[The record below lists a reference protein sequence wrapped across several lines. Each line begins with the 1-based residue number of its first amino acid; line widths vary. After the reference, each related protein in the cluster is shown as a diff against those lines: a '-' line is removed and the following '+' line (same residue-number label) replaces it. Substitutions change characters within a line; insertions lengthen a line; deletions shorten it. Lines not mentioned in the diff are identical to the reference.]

1 MRHALPYGVL
11 WPQGSCYLGLSLT
24 PIFAL
29 SIVTESWLGHATQKK
44 RKKDDCTGLGS
55 LPSEYQP
62 NSHSFP
68 PLHHQNAMTSGDP
81 GTLSLLL

>member
-1 MRHALPYGVL
+1 MRHALPYAVL
-11 WPQGSCYLGLSLT
+11 WPQGSSYLGLSLT

-68 PLHHQNAMTSGDP
+68 P
-81 GTLSLLL
+81 GTPFGKQKSVLYESIFFL